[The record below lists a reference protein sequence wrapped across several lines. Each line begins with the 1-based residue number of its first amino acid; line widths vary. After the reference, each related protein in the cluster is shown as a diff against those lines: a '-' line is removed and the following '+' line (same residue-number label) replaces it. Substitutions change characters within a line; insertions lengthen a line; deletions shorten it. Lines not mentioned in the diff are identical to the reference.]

1 MENTGK
7 KVADPNPSKGRK
19 VVSGSAQGKGGKA
32 TNPAAT
38 KKVEPGRASGAG
50 QGSAVRGASS
60 KLKAA
65 VRGHP
70 NDEVERDVE
79 KMPSESA
86 PATASAET
94 VAVGDP
100 IGAKCAD
107 AETNPKE
114 DLVKDV
120 GANPKE
126 DPVKDVG
133 AKPSD
138 IVGKASDTAKKS
150 TTPMSSVGRRS
161 PIRAVSVSSDSQ
173 SVSARALRGHVP
185 ADTGLPAAGAGAEKY
200 ASGDSLDAAKMD
212 TDMRVKRTPET
223 NLRDSNAPSGQHAE
237 SDVNPNTRRSKRVST
252 VDKGKRRMS
261 DSIESSE
268 ASDADERSRR
278 IRGGLIRSNS
288 ASSLRLGAAAL
299 NPNTQKTLRGPP
311 GYGRIDMP
319 SGSGSGTYRA
329 PFERRGSSSLPRPGQ
344 IPRGYGN
351 VKYDTASYSRE
362 DDPGPSYIRGEIR
375 SDIRNVPG
383 IFASRQDPKRA
394 RTDTCTLGRSS
405 HPMQQPKSIRR
416 GFSHYDIIDRFSAMY
431 KDASENTYK
440 AIHIEAKENDKVGLH
455 LLDVILNVDFY
466 MRMLTAWSFENK
478 DPHQNFTDGLTG
490 LEFFEVTPCEDSPRE
505 DYNGAELPN
514 ALLFSNYTVDEYFTD
529 EFAFTSD
536 DCQFLHADIGAY
548 LIQEVPHLA
557 TKKTTGYRGRKFAS
571 EDYIIRVMNHPSDPT
586 GFTIADSGMFS
597 WMLRDT
603 AMLWDLIRINAL
615 NMNNAYA
622 RLRFA
627 HPMDNTEL
635 MQPAEMRRGFDAL
648 GHFESLANE
657 WYAVTCAVQGA
668 LACMAYRPCR
678 YTHTASMGNKCDSR
692 YGCSCDDF
700 SYEDVYTNPIGT
712 VERLPVHPLQDVLRG
727 IRYAHRFLLCRKK
740 TMGGDQEQ
748 RCIEAAYEHAY
759 YKRSMDARV
768 GFGRNQVTRRMLLAE
783 TKEIDVFAYDQVLR
797 KYSDTSTSFSP
808 EMDTMNG
815 YPSGSY
821 LSSVHTITAF
831 HEICAY
837 WPSFQVRVESVIE
850 WRRQWPYNRFSELH
864 ARLWVARYHI
874 AWHYFAAQIRITR
887 QIVDQFQSRYVFK
900 DYEKHDPAM
909 NDIIEYFVRAVPAI
923 VEFTWDLFRRA
934 ENPVE
939 DDEDEYKVGSR
950 RRRTSARPWEMPPR
964 VWLSPGYID
973 SITRTMHTDSCTAAI
988 YANVPEVLMWL
999 NPTPHFLHSWQILV
1013 EPKDLSNNG
1022 FQQRMRD
1029 PDIDAMSEYADYGQV
1044 RTISD
1049 ELIKLRI
1056 LFEPDGLISRRTTTW
1071 SRMRHTGEETSM
1083 RIGQMNRKLRTELA
1097 SKYFELAEEHNKS
1110 FIGFKHRILQVIR
1123 AELAPS
1129 TRYSRSNIALKKII
1143 QDCVLVPSSGSFE
1156 AFTLAHDQC
1165 RDEWNAAAESYKE
1178 ADTLAEDMAMLDND
1192 SHSIE

>member
-32 TNPAAT
+32 TYPAAT

-79 KMPSESA
+79 KVPSESA
-86 PATASAET
+86 PATASVET
-94 VAVGDP
+94 AAVGDP

-150 TTPMSSVGRRS
+150 TTSMSSVGRRS

-173 SVSARALRGHVP
+173 SVSARALRGHLP

-212 TDMRVKRTPET
+212 TDMRVKRTPGT

-362 DDPGPSYIRGEIR
+362 DDPGASYIRGEIR

-505 DYNGAELPN
+505 DHNGAELPN
-514 ALLFSNYTVDEYFTD
+514 ALLYSNYTVDEYFTD

-548 LIQEVPHLA
+548 LIQKVPHLA

-668 LACMAYRPCR
+668 LACMAYRP
-678 YTHTASMGNKCDSR
+678 S
-692 YGCSCDDF
+692 
-700 SYEDVYTNPIGT
+700 
-712 VERLPVHPLQDVLRG
+712 
-727 IRYAHRFLLCRKK
+727 
-740 TMGGDQEQ
+740 
-748 RCIEAAYEHAY
+748 AYEHAY

-808 EMDTMNG
+808 EMDTVNG

-850 WRRQWPYNRFSELH
+850 WRRQWPVFDVTRHHADSDKHGRSFRMDQYNRFSELH
-864 ARLWVARYHI
+864 TRLWVARYHI

-887 QIVDQFQSRYVFK
+887 QIVDHFQSRYVFK

-939 DDEDEYKVGSR
+939 DDKYEYKVGSR
-950 RRRTSARPWEMPPR
+950 RRRTSARSWEMPPR

-988 YANVPEVLMWL
+988 FANVPEVLMWL

-1013 EPKDLSNNG
+1013 EPKDLNNNG

-1123 AELAPS
+1123 AELAPG

-1156 AFTLAHDQC
+1156 AYMLAHHEC
-1165 RDEWNAAAESYKE
+1165 VDEWTSTTVYLRL
-1178 ADTLAEDMAMLDND
+1178 LAR
-1192 SHSIE
+1192 